1 MQNGKQRKTKMAA
14 IRAKPH
20 HQRERKQKNALNS
33 VGSRNNENE
42 MAKHWRKQ
50 DYKNWRKPSGRNKK
64 QQKYEKRVPENWKKR
79 KPKHFQ
85 KKSRK
90 KSRRR
95 TPKFFHLC
103 PSFVQSR
110 QPMQRLV
117 GEPTSRP

>member
-1 MQNGKQRKTKMAA
+1 
-14 IRAKPH
+14 
-20 HQRERKQKNALNS
+20 
-33 VGSRNNENE
+33 
-42 MAKHWRKQ
+42 MAKHWTKQ
-50 DYKNWRKPSGRNKK
+50 DYKNWKKRIPKTTRTGSSGRNKK
-64 QQKYEKRVPENWKKR
+64 LTNNNENEMTKHWTKQDYKKWNKCIPKHYKQQQKYEKRVPENWKKR